1 MSFTRFHDDPARI
14 RKQLHES
21 SFSGRYFLN
30 TPGQGVDLPFQ
41 EDPQIRLQGWG
52 ANMRTNAI
60 HLESDLRGLT
70 RPLNRDLADSNLYT
84 KHSVSSV
91 VDSPMPGLGYRNAA
105 PFVEESRASHPAWM
119 YRDLEQPR
127 WINPLLH
134 HSSFIKPSSIGALEK
149 GFPHLNIY
157 NGTPSGRLNRDLRA
171 TLPINELKGNPLSEG
186 SPILNL
192 HRCQDSIQTRILEKD
207 YFVPRIP
214 IVDGT
219 LNQEFYLSGQ
229 SVCVGG
235 MLRGNGHN
243 NSCPQSLYE
252 NRIR

>member
-127 WINPLLH
+127 WENPLLH
-134 HSSFIKPSSIGALEK
+134 HSSFIKPSSI
-149 GFPHLNIY
+149 
-157 NGTPSGRLNRDLRA
+157 
-171 TLPINELKGNPLSEG
+171 NELKGNPLSEG
-186 SPILNL
+186 CPILNL
-192 HRCQDSIQTRILEKD
+192 HRFQDSIQTRILEKD

-235 MLRGNGHN
+235 MLRGNGPN